1 MDPSTSPLALDHCKS
16 VTRWCVNSSSSSAN
30 VANSFELN
38 GGPLPESDI
47 SGTL

>member
-1 MDPSTSPLALDHCKS
+1 MDPSTSPLALDCKS